1 MSFDQRLRNA
11 KSSYEGIN
19 NFRGRPVRFDNIS
32 SFFTYSDIGKDQE
45 PEDGGSEGG
54 KGKGKEKETSNT
66 SGNKSDE
73 DLALSDSDDVLA
85 ISAKRIGGT
94 ENLWD
99 FLAGTTAK
107 KQRVWTREQPIM
119 DGGWEI
125 LRCFVDGWETEWKQ
139 NKHVAFGSGQSVPS
153 NRLRGLF

>member
-1 MSFDQRLRNA
+1 MPKVPTKESITFEEDPFASTTSLASSPIPISAKTRNPKTVVA
-11 KSSYEGIN
+11 K
-19 NFRGRPVRFDNIS
+19 
-32 SFFTYSDIGKDQE
+32 
-45 PEDGGSEGG
+45 GG